1 MSLIRVSEET
11 KDHIDKIR
19 LANRISADEVVSKLI
34 KRESMTPPPAKG
46 LSPNDEYR
54 LQRIEAFFEL
64 RKIDLDKVMK
74 EKERIYGA

>member
-74 EKERIYGA
+74 EEDTNAA

>member
-11 KDHIDKIR
+11 KDHIDQIR

-34 KRESMTPPPAKG
+34 KREAMTPPPAKG

-74 EKERIYGA
+74 E

>member
-1 MSLIRVSEET
+1 MSLIRVSEKR

-19 LANRISADEVVSKLI
+19 LANRVSADEVVSKLI
-34 KRESMTPPPAKG
+34 KKESMTPPPAKG

-64 RKIDLDKVMK
+64 KKIDLDKIVE
-74 EKERIYGA
+74 EKERIHGA

>member
-19 LANRISADEVVSKLI
+19 LANRISADEVVSRLI

>member
-34 KRESMTPPPAKG
+34 KKESMTPPPAKG

>member
-11 KDHIDKIR
+11 KDHIDQVR

-64 RKIDLDKVMK
+64 KKIDLDKVMK
-74 EKERIYGA
+74 EKERIHGA

>member
-11 KDHIDKIR
+11 KDHIDQIR

-34 KRESMTPPPAKG
+34 KREAMTPPPAKG

-64 RKIDLDKVMK
+64 KKIDLDKVMK

>member
-34 KRESMTPPPAKG
+34 KRESMAPPPAKG

-64 RKIDLDKVMK
+64 KKIDLDKVMK